1 MICTVLDTSTNKV
14 VVNINVKN
22 EDDFHKRVWR
32 IVTEFKLW
40 SYAIYLDNKLDCY
53 AQPAGTPP
61 SPKLNKSLVK

>member
-22 EDDFHKRVWR
+22 EDDFQKRVWR

-61 SPKLNKSLVK
+61 AKTIKKV